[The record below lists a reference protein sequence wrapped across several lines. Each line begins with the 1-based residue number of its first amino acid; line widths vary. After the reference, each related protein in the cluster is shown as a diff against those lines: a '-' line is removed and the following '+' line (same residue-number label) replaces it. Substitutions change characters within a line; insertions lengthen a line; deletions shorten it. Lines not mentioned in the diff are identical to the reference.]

1 MPDAPSIPA
10 GRCARCGASLAD
22 ATADALCVRCLLTNA
37 LTTLSDEECEAAALL
52 APEKLLQRRI
62 FGSYEL
68 VEEIARGGMGV
79 VFRAR
84 QSKLGR
90 QVALKVIAAGEL
102 ASPRMVER
110 FHTEAEA
117 AARLEHP
124 NIVPILEVGHHD
136 GWHFF
141 SMRLIEGGTLAER
154 MKRARFTPDAAARL
168 LVKVARAVH
177 HAHQHGVLH
186 RDLKPTNIL
195 LDAQGEPHLTDFG
208 LAKIVEDS
216 RDLTY
221 SAAILGTPAYMAPE
235 QAIGQTRD
243 VTVAADVYGLGAVLY
258 EMLAGRPPFAAPNTP
273 AMLLK
278 ITEEDAPSFRHESAT
293 DHDLEVICLKCLEKE
308 PARRYASAAE
318 LADDLERWLRSEPVL
333 ARASTAWERGAKWM
347 RRHPAK
353 AALAVLV
360 PLLLLVITAGSLWF
374 NVSLS
379 QSRRDLE
386 ASARETTRELV
397 SQRLREASLLTDAH
411 HGYAAMLPLVE
422 ALGLEQPEAGA
433 VPSSLERLQLTW
445 QFSPRLLRMF
455 DARGTPVRVA
465 FSPDNRRLTAVMRTG
480 GERVWELDSGR
491 EISAT
496 ESGPNPTSGPG
507 AHMGRRVSA
516 DGRWVA
522 VADGRTTRISDARSG
537 AALFQVTPSNAFL
550 DQDFSPD
557 GTFFAIAAFS
567 DQAQVRTLPD
577 GTRYQFPIR
586 HHNGANRVLFSPDGR
601 FLATAGFDYQV
612 RVHYAREL
620 RQATPTIQHG
630 ALVEALAFS
639 SDGRFLATGD
649 AWGNVRVF
657 DLFLRQNFVPTG
669 ATVARGTAL
678 RPDGKFAVLVGNR
691 RQLQLWDIA
700 AQRPAG
706 SVMTS
711 RGTVAQTVFDSAGRQ
726 LGVAC
731 GKEGAQVWNLAT
743 GRVVLDLPD
752 VGYVT
757 AIAFNPDGT
766 KLLVVLDNGSAQI
779 WDLAQRRAVGPV
791 LERKTF
797 SDGRPFSAQRVI
809 GVVGSVSAWSQ
820 DGRWIVIGGGVNYVT
835 VWDAATGQ
843 PVGDPIFAPVGVSA
857 VHFSPDHRRFVLA
870 FNDRNIEPAAA
881 QMYELPTLRPLGPPL
896 MHGDGVVAA
905 KFSSAGE
912 VLATAGQDSVV
923 RLWRVADGSP
933 AAPDFRHGGILIA
946 QTFQPGRNVMAT
958 AAYDSA
964 IRLWDTARGELM
976 APPLVLG
983 YDPQSVEFTPG
994 GETLLFGSPGGSASF
1009 FRFRPVAWPA
1019 ESWRRLAVCLNG
1031 VKLDERGRRIMM
1043 SPRELAETFGRLQ
1056 AAQPADF
1063 AWNTNP
1069 VDWHRHSAAVAELQ
1083 GAWFTAAFH
1092 LERLLAA
1099 SLDDAEVRARLANAR
1114 QRVK

>member
-1 MPDAPSIPA
+1 MANTLQPNA
-10 GRCARCGASLAD
+10 GRCSRCGASLAD
-22 ATADALCVRCLLTNA
+22 STADALCVRCLLTGA
-37 LTTLSDEECEAAALL
+37 LTPVPEDSEEVAALL
-52 APEKLLQRRI
+52 APETLLQRRA
-62 FGSYEL
+62 FAGYEL
-68 VEEIARGGMGV
+68 LGEIARGGMGV
-79 VFRAR
+79 VFRAH
-84 QSKLGR
+84 QPKPGR
-90 QVALKVIAAGEL
+90 LVALKVIAAGEL

-110 FHTEAEA
+110 FRTEAEA
-117 AARLEHP
+117 AARLQHP

-141 SMRLIEGGTLAER
+141 SMRLIEGGTLADR
-154 MKRARFTPDAAARL
+154 MRRARFTPEGAARL

-195 LDAQGEPHLTDFG
+195 LDPQGEPHLTDFG
-208 LAKIVEDS
+208 LAKMTEDS

-235 QAIGQTRD
+235 QALGQTRD
-243 VTVAADVYGLGAVLY
+243 VTVAADVYGLGVVLY
-258 EMLAGRPPFAAPNTP
+258 EMLAGRPPFAAPSTP
-273 AMLLK
+273 ALLRMV
-278 ITEEDAPSFRHESAT
+278 TEEDAPSFRHESAT
-293 DHDLEVICLKCLEKE
+293 DRDLEVICLKCLEKE
-308 PARRYASAAE
+308 PSRRYVSAAE
-318 LADDLERWLRSEPVL
+318 LADDLERWMRGEPVL
-333 ARASTAWERGAKWM
+333 ARASTAWERGVKWM

-353 AALAVLV
+353 AALAATLG
-360 PLLLLVITAGSLWF
+360 LSILVITAGSLWF

-379 QSRRDLE
+379 QSRRALE
-386 ASARETTRELV
+386 ASARETRRELV
-397 SQRLREASLLTDAH
+397 SQHLHEASLLTDAH
-411 HGYAAMLPLVE
+411 NGYAAMLPLVE
-422 ALGLEQPEAGA
+422 ALGLEQSEAGT
-433 VPSSLERLQLTW
+433 VPHSLERLRLTW
-445 QFSPRLLRMF
+445 QFSPRLLRMW
-455 DARGTPVRVA
+455 DARGTPVTLV

-480 GERVWELDSGR
+480 GERVWQLDSGR

-496 ESGPNPTSGPG
+496 ESGPNPTTGPG
-507 AHMGRRVSA
+507 GHVGRRVSA

-537 AALFQVTPSNAFL
+537 TALFQVTPSKAFL

-557 GTFFAIAAFS
+557 GTFFATAAFS
-567 DQAQVRTLPD
+567 DQAQVRTLPE
-577 GTRYQFPIR
+577 GTRYQFPIL

-620 RQATPTIQHG
+620 RQAMPTVQHG

-639 SDGRFLATGD
+639 ADGRFLATGD

-657 DLFLRQNFVPTG
+657 DLFLGQNFVPPG
-669 ATVARGTAL
+669 ATLARGTAL

-691 RQLQLWDIA
+691 RQLQMWDIA

-711 RGTVAQTVFDSAGRQ
+711 RGTVAQTVFDAAGRQ

-731 GKEGAQVWNLAT
+731 GKEGVQVWDVPT
-743 GRVVLDLPD
+743 SRVVLDLPD

-779 WDLAQRRAVGPV
+779 WDLAQRRAVGPM
-791 LERKTF
+791 LERKTL
-797 SDGRPFSAQRVI
+797 SDGRPFHTQKTI
-809 GVVGSVSAWSQ
+809 GATGSVSAWSP
-820 DGRWIVIGGGVNYVT
+820 DGKWIVVGGGVNYVT

-843 PVGDPIFAPVGVSA
+843 PVGDPIFADVGVRA
-857 VHFSPDHRRFVLA
+857 VHFSPDHQRFVLA

-881 QMYELPTLRPLGPPL
+881 QMYELPSLRPLGPPL

-905 KFSSAGE
+905 KFPPAGE
-912 VLATAGQDSVV
+912 VLATAGEDSVV
-923 RLWRVADGSP
+923 RLWRVADGRP

-946 QTFQPGRNVMAT
+946 LNFQPGRNVLAT
-958 AAYDSA
+958 AAYDSS
-964 IRLWDTARGELM
+964 IRLWDTSRGELM
-976 APPLVLG
+976 APPLVMG
-983 YDPQSVEFTPG
+983 YNPQSVEFTPDG
-994 GETLLFGSPGGSASF
+994 ATLLFGSPNGSTSF
-1009 FRFRPVAWPA
+1009 FRFRPVVWSAD
-1019 ESWRRLAVCLNG
+1019 SWRRLAVCLNG
-1031 VKLDERGRRIMM
+1031 VKLDERGLRLMM
-1043 SPRELAETFGRLQ
+1043 APRELAETFVGLQ

-1063 AWNTNP
+1063 AWNADP
-1069 VDWHRHSAAVAELQ
+1069 ADWHQHSAAVAELQ

-1092 LERLLAA
+1092 LQRLLA
-1099 SLDDAEVRARLANAR
+1099 LTPDDAALQARLAAAK